1 MEPISRALYVTL
13 VELLWFREGRATLFY
28 QLLPLTS
35 PPIWG
40 VPMTRAFH
48 MQRSIGV
55 TVGKRRKNP
64 GPRRTMVTAVLV
76 DGGFYRKRA
85 HNLFGEKSPDQR
97 ADELM
102 EYCRRHIREA
112 GSNLYRVFYYDCPP
126 SSKVVFHPLT
136 RKSVNLSKSETY
148 AWSQAFFTALGKKRK
163 LALRWGEELETQS
176 GYQLKSTALKK
187 LMARRLELDD
197 LSESDFVLDIT
208 QKGVDMK
215 LGLDIASLAAQGIV
229 NQIIMISGD
238 SDFVPAAKHA
248 RREGIDFILD
258 PMWANISGSLDMHI
272 DGLTECVSRPPGNLK
287 DPLHVTNTG
296 EVTAAHGDST
306 IA

>member
-1 MEPISRALYVTL
+1 M
-13 VELLWFREGRATLFY
+13 
-28 QLLPLTS
+28 
-35 PPIWG
+35 
-40 VPMTRAFH
+40 
-48 MQRSIGV
+48 
-55 TVGKRRKNP
+55 VGEKRRKNP
-64 GPRRTMVTAVLV
+64 GPRRTVVTAVLV

-85 HNLFGEKSPDQR
+85 RALFGEKTPDQR

-112 GSNLYRVFYYDCPP
+112 GSNLYRIFYYDCPP

-136 RKSVNLSKSETY
+136 GRSVNLAKSAIY
-148 AWSQAFFTALGKKRK
+148 SWSHDFFTALGKKRK

-176 GYQLKSTALKK
+176 GYQLKSAALKK
-187 LMARRLELDD
+187 IMSGKLEVAG

-258 PMWANISGSLDMHI
+258 PMWADISGSLDMHI

-287 DPLHVTNTG
+287 DPLH
-296 EVTAAHGDST
+296 ADHLGDVSP
-306 IA
+306 ARDNVSAD